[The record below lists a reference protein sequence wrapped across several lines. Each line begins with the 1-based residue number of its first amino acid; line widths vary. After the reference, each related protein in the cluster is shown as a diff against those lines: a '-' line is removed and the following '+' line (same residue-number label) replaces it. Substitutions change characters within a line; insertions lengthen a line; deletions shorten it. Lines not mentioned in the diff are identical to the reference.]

1 MKIKFLFLQLFLLAS
16 LCLHAQDQT
25 ILIATATNYSTQ
37 TWFYCQ
43 HGQPMDTQK
52 IKEKYNEGYYITSVS
67 YTGKGWFVSLSK
79 NCGFTSQS
87 YYYTHAWPKDWLNE
101 KMGQGYYISSIASGD
116 GNWMI
121 VVSKGTG
128 YTGQTWD
135 WDTWEN
141 LDGFLHKYWKLGY
154 SITDIEFSNGKW
166 LLVMSANSPYKEQSC
181 AFRQSRSEA
190 LAKVD
195 EYFAAGK
202 RLQLIEYGNG
212 KYFILASKF
221 KNGSLPSQS
230 CSINSSDVKA
240 WISEQWEKGR
250 DVTYIGGG
258 YKTQA
263 KTTQSNTTT
272 YANNNHNNYNRNS
285 GKTVVVDGKVPYLNG
300 TSRIVVYSDGSG
312 YTEDDIPC
320 PSYHC
325 RNGYCTMC
333 NGTGMFVHPMVNFT
347 SYCTVCNMGRC
358 KMCQGKGRIQTS
370 KNWAPGEAEAY
381 LKAVR
386 QLKNAGHHVPE
397 ERINRKSGGV
407 CPDCNGKGYRPQ
419 PYQYAATSMFAPYH
433 NLSGNNCPICD
444 AVTDHYHYRCT
455 TCKKF

>member
-1 MKIKFLFLQLFLLAS
+1 
-16 LCLHAQDQT
+16 
-25 ILIATATNYSTQ
+25 
-37 TWFYCQ
+37 
-43 HGQPMDTQK
+43 MDTQK

-258 YKTQA
+258 YKTPNNVQNNVA
-263 KTTQSNTTT
+263 
-272 YANNNHNNYNRNS
+272 NNHNNNYNNNNNNAC
-285 GKTVVVDGKVPYLNG
+285 KTSVMDVTVPFMNG
-300 TSRIVVYSDGSG
+300 TARHIFYSDGSG
-312 YTEDDIPC
+312 YSEYSFPC
-320 PSYHC
+320 TSFHC
-325 RNGYCTMC
+325 INGRCSMC
-333 NGTGMFVHPMVNFT
+333 NGTGMSVHPFLGT
-347 SYCTVCNMGRC
+347 AIPCTICSMGRC
-358 KMCQGKGRIQTS
+358 TYCQGQGRIIN
-370 KNWAPGEAEAY
+370 KKHWAPGEAQAY
-381 LKAVR
+381 AEAVR
-386 QLKNAGHHVPE
+386 QVESQGYDVPE
-397 ERINRKSGGV
+397 EKIRRKSSGV
-407 CPDCNGKGYRPQ
+407 CPDCNGHGYRPEA
-419 PYQYAATSMFAPYH
+419 YTHAATSSFAPYH
-433 NLSGNNCPICD
+433 NYSGNICPICNR
-444 AVTDHYHYRCT
+444 VTDHYHYRCT